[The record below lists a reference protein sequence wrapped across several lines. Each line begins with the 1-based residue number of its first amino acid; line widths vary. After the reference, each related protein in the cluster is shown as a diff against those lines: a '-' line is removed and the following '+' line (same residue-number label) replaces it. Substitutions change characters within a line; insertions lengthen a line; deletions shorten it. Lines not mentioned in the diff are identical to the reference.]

1 MNNLSSCKI
10 FNNHIQTI
18 CYNEAQKSYP
28 IAMSK
33 MLKPNDVDTAMFP
46 FLFLTTNIT
55 VVMMGIPIPNATIV
69 SPVTYLNIET
79 LFAF

>member
-1 MNNLSSCKI
+1 
-10 FNNHIQTI
+10 
-18 CYNEAQKSYP
+18 
-28 IAMSK
+28 MSK

-55 VVMMGIPIPNATIV
+55 VMMMGIPIPNATIV